1 MTFRKA
7 PKRKKTALLDD
18 IATGTSTPE
27 PSSRGVDG
35 ARDAPEN
42 ADRRLP
48 EEDKQPD
55 RVVSHSQQPMPVPHV
70 VLANNR
76 HIIPDSLFA
85 RSSGGPKAL
94 LGSDI
99 DHVNF
104 SPHALERSSSN
115 PLLGFDSHG
124 SSDPDLL
131 ARPSVHKS
139 QSSWGAT
146 KVNTKLKDQ
155 VLREVFAPPT
165 IHRHHR
171 HGRSHSSLQQMQPIG
186 DSGSATRNQLP
197 SPIFAPGSH
206 HNRSPKAQGGHASTS
221 EHTAAHGGLQSFPF
235 KGQENLAPSEKLSVP
250 DFNHLE
256 RANAGE
262 TRSDPFYGELPRIRR
277 RHSGSGLR
285 SRQNNVD
292 SDQRSSL
299 EFYEDAGYG
308 GDREDEIFAMDMDIT
323 IPYKQQNKLA
333 KETLPN
339 QKPGDHFRSLQN
351 TIASPEISGSSTPLT
366 ANYNSHGKSP
376 ASGNDIATETPA
388 LLLPEQPNPP
398 WNQVPSIPTNPKEAL
413 LQPDERVQQFLLL
426 EDLTAGMKKPCVLDL
441 KMGTRQ
447 YGIEATEK
455 KKNSQR
461 RKCMMTTSQQL
472 GVRLCGMQVWNAQTK
487 SYLFEDKYFGRS
499 LKAGREF
506 QDALTRFLYDG
517 GSYASVSRHI
527 PVIVKKLERLE
538 RMIGELPGYRF
549 YASSLLML
557 YDGFFEE
564 NEAAE
569 GGRGTEQEL
578 DAAKTRPLGNQYSTK
593 STIDLKIVDF
603 ANCVTAEHQ
612 LLDTTVP
619 CPPHDPTDV
628 DRGYLRGLRSLR
640 MYLQRIWREINHPDS
655 GQNGDKG
662 YAAVDAMSSGG
673 PLGADLAPPWSDAE
687 LFDGDDYSGYVSI

>member
-7 PKRKKTALLDD
+7 PKRKKTTLPDGMTTD
-18 IATGTSTPE
+18 PSTSE
-27 PSSRGVDG
+27 PSPGG
-35 ARDAPEN
+35 AAGLAN
-42 ADRRLP
+42 AQKNNANSQLP
-48 EEDKQPD
+48 EEGKQPD

-85 RSSGGPKAL
+85 RSSSQPRAL
-94 LGSDI
+94 PGS
-99 DHVNF
+99 NSGCAKF
-104 SPHALERSSSN
+104 SQPPSKYVLPSSS
-115 PLLGFDSHG
+115 PSLDSNG
-124 SSDPDLL
+124 PGDQDFLT
-131 ARPSVHKS
+131 RPVVHKS

-155 VLREVFAPPT
+155 VLREVFAFPT

-171 HGRSHSSLQQMQPIG
+171 HRRMQSALQQMRPID
-186 DSGSATRNQLP
+186 DSGGTALNRLP
-197 SPIFAPGSH
+197 TVIHASGSH
-206 HNRSPKAQGGHASTS
+206 HDRPSKSNISHTSTS
-221 EHTAAHGGLQSFPF
+221 EHEAAHNGPQSFPF
-235 KGQENLAPSEKLSVP
+235 KGQENLAPAEKLSVP
-250 DFNHLE
+250 DGNQFE
-256 RANAGE
+256 RAIILENG
-262 TRSDPFYGELPRIRR
+262 SDRLLSELPRIRR

-308 GDREDEIFAMDMDIT
+308 GDRDDELFAMDMDTTVPHTPPFKLMKEVRPNPIVDNLRLPQDVKSDPEAPSKN
-323 IPYKQQNKLA
+323 IPSRAN
-333 KETLPN
+333 
-339 QKPGDHFRSLQN
+339 DD
-351 TIASPEISGSSTPLT
+351 SP
-366 ANYNSHGKSP
+366 GKSVT
-376 ASGNDIATETPA
+376 SGDDKATDAPA
-388 LLLPEQPNPP
+388 LLPPEQPNHP
-398 WNQVPSIPTNPKEAL
+398 WNPVPAVPTNPKEAL

-472 GVRLCGMQVWNAQTK
+472 GVRLCGMQVWNGRTK

-517 GSYASVSRHI
+517 VSYASVSRHI
-527 PVIVKKLERLE
+527 PVIVKKLKRLE
-538 RMIGELPGYRF
+538 QMIGALPGYRF

-557 YDGFFEE
+557 YDGVSE
-564 NEAAE
+564 NEAPAGE
-569 GGRGTEQEL
+569 ECEPDF
-578 DAAKTRPLGNQYSTK
+578 DAAKTSHVEKRYSTK

-612 LLDTTVP
+612 FRDTVP
-619 CPPHDPTDV
+619 CPPHDPSDV

-640 MYLQRIWREINHPDS
+640 MYLQRIWRQINNQDLV
-655 GQNGDKG
+655 QDGDG
-662 YAAVDAMSSGG
+662 GDGASAAVLRRGE
-673 PLGADLAPPWSDAE
+673 LVGAELAVPWSD
-687 LFDGDDYSGYVSI
+687 DGLDDDSGYVSI